1 MALRPVTL
9 VEQHRFGCSASGDT
23 GDAVTDT
30 AGVVLERTISLPGG
44 VVLSKRSGGD
54 VWSYPNVHGDVQ
66 AVANGVGVK
75 QGSTLRYDP
84 FGSPVGCYGYE
95 DLGSGFRR
103 DNQVGEADLGWL
115 GGHQRLNEH
124 ADYLQPMIHMGARPY
139 QPVLGRFLSVD
150 PVEGGNANDYVYPAD
165 PINSF
170 DLDGRNKCEV
180 GLNPIRWI
188 GNAMEC
194 SKDAVQYVTCAGS
207 GQFCDGNLDPFGVS
221 RTRASGAAGLIN
233 GTINHLVQAGGKAL
247 DEIYRGSCRVSS
259 AFSLLN
265 PPTFYGLL
273 GANANRF
280 SKRWLFAIA
289 RGATKTSLRV
299 IRGMNYVGYFA
310 TAWHVMCMMPR

>member
-1 MALRPVTL
+1 MY
-9 VEQHRFGCSASGDT
+9 SASGDT

-44 VVLSKRSGGD
+44 VVVSKRSGGD

-66 AVANGVGVK
+66 AVANAVGVK
-75 QGSTLRYDP
+75 QGSTPLYDP
-84 FGSPVGCYGYE
+84 FGNLEVGVV
-95 DLGSGFRR
+95 
-103 DNQVGEADLGWL
+103 DNQVGSVENTWL
-115 GGHQRLNEH
+115 GGHQRLNER
-124 ADYLQPMIHMGARPY
+124 AGNLQPMIHMGARPY
-139 QPVLGRFLSVD
+139 QPALGRFLSVD

-265 PPTFYGLL
+265 PPTLYGLL

-280 SKRWLFAIA
+280 SKRWLFAIT
-289 RGATKTSLRV
+289 RGATETSLRV
-299 IRGMNYVGYFA
+299 IRGMNYIGYFA